1 MELMQTATMGGT
13 LAAPTQV
20 LTADLYPRFIS
31 FVDAKPKTIQTYTR
45 ALRQF
50 AEWLSSKGIS
60 APTREDILS
69 YREELKE
76 DHKPTTVQIYIV
88 AVRLFFRWTAQ
99 EGFYP
104 NVADHVKGA
113 TISKGHK
120 KDYLNSRQVRAILD
134 DIDRSTLT
142 GKRDYAILVLMV
154 TGGLRTI
161 EVNRALVED
170 LRTLGDDTV
179 LYIQGKGRDEKTDYV
194 KIQPEVERAIRV
206 YLAARGDVSG
216 KQPLF
221 TSSSNNSNGSPI
233 STRSI
238 SGLVKTHFRAAG
250 FDSDRLT
257 AHSLRHTAVTLSL
270 LGGQTLQEVQ
280 QFARHSN
287 ISTTQIYAHN
297 LDRAKNKCEA
307 TIARAIF

>member
-76 DHKPTTVQIYIV
+76 DHKPTTVQIDIV

-104 NVADHVKGA
+104 NVARCA
-113 TISKGHK
+113 
-120 KDYLNSRQVRAILD
+120 QFWM
-134 DIDRSTLT
+134 TLT
-142 GKRDYAILVLMV
+142 
-154 TGGLRTI
+154 
-161 EVNRALVED
+161 ALPSRGRET
-170 LRTLGDDTV
+170 TL
-179 LYIQGKGRDEKTDYV
+179 
-194 KIQPEVERAIRV
+194 
-206 YLAARGDVSG
+206 YL
-216 KQPLF
+216 
-221 TSSSNNSNGSPI
+221 
-233 STRSI
+233 
-238 SGLVKTHFRAAG
+238 
-250 FDSDRLT
+250 
-257 AHSLRHTAVTLSL
+257 
-270 LGGQTLQEVQ
+270 
-280 QFARHSN
+280 
-287 ISTTQIYAHN
+287 
-297 LDRAKNKCEA
+297 C
-307 TIARAIF
+307 